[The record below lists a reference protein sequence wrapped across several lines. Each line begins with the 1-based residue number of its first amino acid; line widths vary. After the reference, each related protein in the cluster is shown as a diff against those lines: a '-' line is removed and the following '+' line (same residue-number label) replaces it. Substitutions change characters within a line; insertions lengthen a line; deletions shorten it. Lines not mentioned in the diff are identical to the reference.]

1 MQEDILETLIGV
13 LARPTSTIRGICQQ
27 RPIGWA
33 IIVYLVV
40 SLVISAITWIE
51 TGFYDLEGMGLPDLG
66 MPAVLVGSLIISIIT
81 LVISTAIC
89 HLVAS
94 LLGGR
99 GSYSGL
105 FCGSA
110 FAGLPRIFT
119 APLAV
124 IGMLP
129 MVGPLL
135 SGLGNFGVMVWSL
148 VLSILAIRENYLIS
162 TGRAIL
168 IVLIVLL
175 LGVILLV
182 LSGLLAGLLVLGA

>member
-13 LARPTSTIRGICQQ
+13 LARPTSTIHSICQQ

-40 SLVISAITWIE
+40 SLVSAITWIE
-51 TGFYDLEGMGLPDLG
+51 TGFYDPMGLPDLG
-66 MPAVLVGSLIISIIT
+66 MPAVLVGSLIINIIT
-81 LVISTAIC
+81 LVIFTAIC

-105 FCGSA
+105 FSGFG
-110 FAGLPRIFT
+110 FASVPGIFV

-135 SGLGNFGVMVWSL
+135 SVLGNFGVIVWSL

>member
-13 LARPTSTIRGICQQ
+13 LARPTSTIHSICQQ

-40 SLVISAITWIE
+40 SLVSAITWIE

-66 MPAVLVGSLIISIIT
+66 MPGILVGSLIINIIT
-81 LVISTAIC
+81 LVIFTAIC

-105 FCGSA
+105 FSGFG
-110 FAGLPRIFT
+110 FASVPGIFV

-135 SGLGNFGVMVWSL
+135 SVLGNFGVIVWSL

>member
-13 LARPTSTIRGICQQ
+13 LARPTSTIHSICQQ

-40 SLVISAITWIE
+40 SLVSAITWIE
-51 TGFYDLEGMGLPDLG
+51 TGFYDPMGLPDLG
-66 MPAVLVGSLIISIIT
+66 MPAVLVGSLIINIIT
-81 LVISTAIC
+81 LVIFTAIC

-105 FCGSA
+105 FSGFG
-110 FAGLPRIFT
+110 FASVPGIFV

-135 SGLGNFGVMVWSL
+135 SVLGNFGVIVWSL

-168 IVLIVLL
+168 IVFLP
-175 LGVILLV
+175 GVILLV

>member
-40 SLVISAITWIE
+40 YQVISAITWIE
-51 TGFYDLEGMGLPDLG
+51 TGFYDPMGLPDLG

-135 SGLGNFGVMVWSL
+135 SGLGNFGVMVWLL

-168 IVLIVLL
+168 TVLIVLL

-182 LSGLLAGLLVLGA
+182 LSGLLVGLLVLGA